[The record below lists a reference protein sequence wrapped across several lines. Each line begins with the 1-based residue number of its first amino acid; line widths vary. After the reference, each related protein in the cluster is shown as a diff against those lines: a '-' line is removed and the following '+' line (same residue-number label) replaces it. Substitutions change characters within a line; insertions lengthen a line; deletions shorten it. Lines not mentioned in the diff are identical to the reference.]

1 MILKMNNLET
11 SELKE
16 VSKTKKIIK
25 SILACIP
32 ILLLSLVLLSGGK
45 SISTEP
51 LMKISFFIG
60 YFFINII
67 FFLMVYTKKTYKY
80 RKIFFVT
87 YALLFVVT
95 FMTNLIEVRGSIFYN
110 ESTFINGETPFCHM
124 VIPMIIIPAAL
135 TKTIIF
141 PGSLFNGFASIAS
154 MIVIWLGATIAFGR
168 GFCSW
173 TCFYGGLDEG
183 CSSLCKNPKL
193 KIDKKWTYLSFAI
206 LISIVLLSAATLS
219 PVYCDWLC
227 PFKAVTESEQI
238 TSITVFFKA
247 VVFYSLFLIL
257 VIILPILT
265 GKRTQCGLFCPFGAF
280 QSFSNKI
287 NIFEIR
293 VDKSKCLN
301 CKKCVR
307 ECPTYSIDENSLS
320 NSKALMTCTK
330 CGKCIDICPASAI
343 SYHIKGTK
351 IGVRNTLSRYLFL
364 YPVYIF
370 ALTIGG
376 GMIVKGIYR
385 LLKLITTGSFF

>member
-1 MILKMNNLET
+1 MNNLET
-11 SELKE
+11 EKTAE
-16 VSKTKKIIK
+16 TSKNKKIIK
-25 SILACIP
+25 SIIACIP
-32 ILLLSLVLLSGGK
+32 VLLLSIVLMSGGTTLPK
-45 SISTEP
+45 EP
-51 LMKISFFIG
+51 LMKISLFIV
-60 YFFINII
+60 YIFINIL

-87 YALLFVVT
+87 YALLFAVS

-141 PGSLFNGFASIAS
+141 PGSLLTGFASIAS
-154 MIVIWLGATIAFGR
+154 MIVIWLGATLAFGR
-168 GFCSW
+168 GWCSW
-173 TCFYGGLDEG
+173 ACFYGGFDEG
-183 CSSLCKNPKL
+183 CSSLCKKTIL
-193 KIDKKWTYLSFAI
+193 KISKKWAYLPFAI

-238 TSITVFFKA
+238 TSTIVLIKTIVFC
-247 VVFYSLFLIL
+247 SLFLIL
-257 VIILPILT
+257 VIVLPILT
-265 GKRTQCGLFCPFGAF
+265 RKRTQCGLFCPFGAF
-280 QSFSNKI
+280 QSLFNKI

-293 VDKSKCLN
+293 IDKDKCLN

-320 NSKALMTCTK
+320 NGKALITCTK
-330 CGKCIDICPASAI
+330 CGKCIDICPSSAV

-351 IGVRNTLSRYLFL
+351 IGVKTNLSRYLFL
-364 YPVYIF
+364 YPAYIF

-376 GMIVKGIYR
+376 GAIVKGLYR
-385 LLKLITTGSFF
+385 ILKLITTGSFF

>member
-1 MILKMNNLET
+1 MNNLET
-11 SELKE
+11 EKIAE
-16 VSKTKKIIK
+16 TSKNKKVIK
-25 SILACIP
+25 SIIACIP
-32 ILLLSLVLLSGGK
+32 VLLLSIVLISGGSALPK
-45 SISTEP
+45 EP
-51 LMKISFFIG
+51 LMKISFFIV
-60 YFFINII
+60 YIFINIL

-87 YALLFVVT
+87 YALLFAVS

-110 ESTFINGETPFCHM
+110 ESTFINGETPFCHI

-141 PGSLFNGFASIAS
+141 PGSLLTGFASIAS
-154 MIVIWLGATIAFGR
+154 MIVIWLGATLAFGR

-173 TCFYGGLDEG
+173 ACFYGGLDEG
-183 CSSLCKNPKL
+183 CSSLCKKTRL
-193 KIDKKWTYLSFAI
+193 KINRKWTYLPFAI
-206 LISIVLLSAATLS
+206 LISTVLLSAATLS

-238 TSITVFFKA
+238 TSTIVLIKTIIFC
-247 VVFYSLFLIL
+247 SLFLIL

-265 GKRTQCGLFCPFGAF
+265 RKRTQCGLFCPFGAF
-280 QSFSNKI
+280 QSLFNKI

-293 VDKSKCLN
+293 INKDKCLN

-320 NSKALMTCTK
+320 NGKALITCTK
-330 CGKCIDICPASAI
+330 CGKCIDICPSSAV

-351 IGVRNTLSRYLFL
+351 IGVKTNLSRYLFL
-364 YPVYIF
+364 YPAYIF

-376 GMIVKGIYR
+376 GAIVKGLYR
-385 LLKLITTGSFF
+385 ILKLITTGSFF

>member
-1 MILKMNNLET
+1 MNNLET
-11 SELKE
+11 EKITE
-16 VSKTKKIIK
+16 TSKNKKIIK
-25 SILACIP
+25 SIIACIP
-32 ILLLSLVLLSGGK
+32 VLLLSIVLMSGG
-45 SISTEP
+45 STLPKEP
-51 LMKISFFIG
+51 LMKISFFIV
-60 YFFINII
+60 YIFINIL

-87 YALLFVVT
+87 YALLFAVS

-135 TKTIIF
+135 TKTIVF
-141 PGSLFNGFASIAS
+141 PGSLLTGFASIAS
-154 MIVIWLGATIAFGR
+154 MMVIWIGATLAFGR

-173 TCFYGGLDEG
+173 ACFYGGLDEG
-183 CSSLCKNPKL
+183 CSSLCKKTKL
-193 KIDKKWTYLSFAI
+193 KINRRWTYLPFAI

-238 TSITVFFKA
+238 TSTIVLIKTIVFC
-247 VVFYSLFLIL
+247 SLFLIL
-257 VIILPILT
+257 VIVLPILT
-265 GKRTQCGLFCPFGAF
+265 RKRTQCGLFCPFGAF
-280 QSFSNKI
+280 QSLFNKI

-293 VDKSKCLN
+293 IDKDKCLN

-307 ECPTYSIDENSLS
+307 ECPTYSIDENSLL
-320 NSKALMTCTK
+320 NGKALITCTK
-330 CGKCIDICPASAI
+330 CGKCIDICPSSAV

-351 IGVRNTLSRYLFL
+351 IGVKTNLSRYLFL
-364 YPVYIF
+364 YPAYIF

-376 GMIVKGIYR
+376 GAIVKGLYR
-385 LLKLITTGSFF
+385 ILKLITTGSFF

>member
-1 MILKMNNLET
+1 MNNLET
-11 SELKE
+11 EKTAE
-16 VSKTKKIIK
+16 TSKNKKIIK
-25 SILACIP
+25 SIIACIP
-32 ILLLSLVLLSGGK
+32 VLLLSIVLMSGGTTLPK
-45 SISTEP
+45 EP
-51 LMKISFFIG
+51 LMKISLFIV
-60 YFFINII
+60 YIFINIL

-87 YALLFVVT
+87 YALLFAVS

-141 PGSLFNGFASIAS
+141 PGSLLTGFASIAS
-154 MIVIWLGATIAFGR
+154 MIVIWLGATLAFGR

-173 TCFYGGLDEG
+173 ACFYGGLDEG
-183 CSSLCKNPKL
+183 CSSLCKKTRL
-193 KIDKKWTYLSFAI
+193 KINRKWTYLPFAI

-227 PFKAVTESEQI
+227 PFKAVTEAEQI
-238 TSITVFFKA
+238 TSTIVLIKTIVFC
-247 VVFYSLFLIL
+247 SLFLIL
-257 VIILPILT
+257 VIVLPILT
-265 GKRTQCGLFCPFGAF
+265 RKRTQCGLFCPFGAF
-280 QSFSNKI
+280 QSLFNKI

-293 VDKSKCLN
+293 IDKDKCLN

-320 NSKALMTCTK
+320 NGKALITCTK
-330 CGKCIDICPASAI
+330 CGKCIDICPSSAV

-351 IGVRNTLSRYLFL
+351 IGVKTNLSRYLFL
-364 YPVYIF
+364 YPAYIF

-376 GMIVKGIYR
+376 GAIVKGLYR
-385 LLKLITTGSFF
+385 ILKLITTGSFF

>member
-1 MILKMNNLET
+1 MNNLET
-11 SELKE
+11 NKLKE
-16 VSKTKKIIK
+16 VSKSKKIIK
-25 SILACIP
+25 SLSACIP
-32 ILLLSLVLLSGGK
+32 VILLSFVLLTGGK
-45 SISTEP
+45 GLPKEP
-51 LMKISFFIG
+51 LMKVSFLTG
-60 YFFINII
+60 YAFINLM

-95 FMTNLIEVRGSIFYN
+95 FMTNLVEIRGSIFYN
-110 ESTFINGETPFCHM
+110 QSTFIAGETPFCHM

-141 PGSLFNGFASIAS
+141 PGSILNGFASIAS
-154 MIVIWLGATIAFGR
+154 MIIIWLGASIAFGR
-168 GFCSW
+168 GWCSW
-173 TCFYGGLDEG
+173 ACFYGGLDEG
-183 CSSLCKNPKL
+183 CSSLCKKQKL
-193 KIDKKWTYLSFAI
+193 KIDRKWTYLSFAI

-238 TSITVFFKA
+238 TSFVTIIKA
-247 VVFYSLFLIL
+247 VVFYSLFLAL

-280 QSFSNKI
+280 QSFTNKI
-287 NIFEIR
+287 NIFEVR

-307 ECPTYSIDENSLS
+307 ECPTYSIDENSLL

-330 CGKCIDICPASAI
+330 CGKCIDICTASAI
-343 SYHIKGTK
+343 SYHIKGTS
-351 IGVRNTLSRYLFL
+351 IGVKTTLSRYLFI
-364 YPVYIF
+364 YPAYIF

-376 GMIVKGIYR
+376 SIIVNGIYR

>member
-1 MILKMNNLET
+1 MNNLEA
-11 SELKE
+11 
-16 VSKTKKIIK
+16 KKIAETSTGKRFAK
-25 SILACIP
+25 SVAACIP
-32 ILLLSLVLLSGGK
+32 ILLLSIVLLSGGSSLPK
-45 SISTEP
+45 EP
-51 LMKISFFIG
+51 LMRISFSIG
-60 YFFINII
+60 YVFINII

-80 RKIFFVT
+80 RRIFFVI
-87 YALLFVVT
+87 YALLFAVS

-141 PGSLFNGFASIAS
+141 PGSLLTGFASIAS
-154 MIVIWLGATIAFGR
+154 MIVIWLGASIAFGR

-173 TCFYGGLDEG
+173 ACFYGGFDEG
-183 CSSLCKNPKL
+183 CSLLCKKPKL
-193 KIDKKWTYLSFAI
+193 KINRKWTYLSFAI
-206 LISIVLLSAATLS
+206 LISIVLLSAATLA

-227 PFKAVTESEQI
+227 PFKAVTEAEQI
-238 TSITVFFKA
+238 TSTIVLIKTI
-247 VVFYSLFLIL
+247 VFYSLFLIL

-293 VDKSKCLN
+293 IDKNKCLN

-307 ECPTYSIDENSLS
+307 ECPTYSIDENSLA
-320 NSKALMTCTK
+320 NGKALMTCTK
-330 CGKCIDICPASAI
+330 CGKCIDTCPSSAV

-351 IGVRNTLSRYLFL
+351 IGVKTNLSRYLFL
-364 YPVYIF
+364 YPAYIF

-376 GMIVKGIYR
+376 GTMIKGVYR
-385 LLKLITTGSFF
+385 LLRLITTGSFF